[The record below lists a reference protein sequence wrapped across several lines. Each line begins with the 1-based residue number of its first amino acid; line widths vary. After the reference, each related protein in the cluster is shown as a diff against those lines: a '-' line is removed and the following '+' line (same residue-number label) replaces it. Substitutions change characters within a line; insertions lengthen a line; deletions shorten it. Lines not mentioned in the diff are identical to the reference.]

1 MGFTGTRMIV
11 QLTEYQ
17 TTTNT
22 NNNSG
27 HKVNCFIPEIQQKY
41 FYFFYLF
48 YEFLLTV
55 RRLYKK

>member
-17 TTTNT
+17 ANTNA

-27 HKVNCFIPEIQQKY
+27 HRINYFIPEIQQKY
-41 FYFFYLF
+41 FYFFLP
-48 YEFLLTV
+48 FL
-55 RRLYKK
+55 